1 MNPPAATTTRRTR
14 PAQAGVTLLE
24 SLTALAVMAVLVG
37 TAVPGFE
44 AARERRHLDGV
55 AAQLETDIHHTR
67 MLAVMH
73 NRTLRLSLHRD
84 AAGSCYLVHTGS
96 VDDCR
101 CAVGELPAC
110 SAGAKSLRAEFL
122 AAERQPQIESS
133 TRSIVFDPVR
143 GTGTPTGTFRVVG
156 RDARAVH
163 LVVNL
168 MGRVRACTPTP
179 DLSGY
184 PAC

>member
-1 MNPPAATTTRRTR
+1 MNHPAATAIRSRH
-14 PAQAGVTLLE
+14 AQRGVTLLE
-24 SLTALAVMAVLVG
+24 SLAALAVMAVLVG

-55 AAQLETDIHHTR
+55 AAQLETDIHHAR

-84 AAGSCYLVHTGS
+84 AAGSCYLVHTGAA
-96 VDDCR
+96 DDCR
-101 CAVGELPAC
+101 CAVGEPPAC
-110 SAGAKSLRAEFL
+110 SAGARSLRAEFL
-122 AAERQPQIESS
+122 AARRQPQLESNV
-133 TRSIVFDPVR
+133 RSIVFDPVR
-143 GTGTPTGTFRVVG
+143 GTSTPTGTLRVVG

-179 DLSGY
+179 GLSGY
-184 PAC
+184 AAC